1 MAILQ
6 RLDRGLDDMAGGL
19 EIWLA
24 DREADDGLALCLQR
38 LGAGQD
44 LERGLGAKAAHA
56 ARQLKHLSFL
66 FAAKGPLGAVIPAR
80 ILRVRGLTAGCPRR
94 QEFADWRQRPCR

>member
-44 LERGLGAKAAHA
+44 LECGLGAKAAHA

-66 FAAKGPLGAVIPAR
+66 FAAKALRGRFQAR
-80 ILRVRGLTAGCPRR
+80 ILWAGGLTMGCPRR